1 MPAEVPTSY
10 WVDSAPAPT
19 FPRLEEPVVVDVAV
33 IGAGITGITAATLLK
48 EAGKT
53 VALLESKEVLRGVTG
68 YTTAKLT
75 SGHNLIYAA
84 INGTF
89 GRRAARLYAEANE
102 AAIVH
107 VAAVAEARKI
117 ACDLE
122 RTSNYVYTEAR
133 EDVEKVRD
141 EVKAAGDAGLNV
153 SFVEETPLPFP
164 VAGAVRQEGQAQF
177 HPRKYLLPL
186 AESIPGDGSCVFQ
199 ETRALTVEDGDPC
212 RVRTNRGEVI
222 ARDVIV
228 ATHLSI
234 LDRGLYFAKTSPK
247 RSYVLG
253 IPLDEAE
260 APEGMFISTE
270 SPIHS
275 IRHTPFDGRRLL
287 MIGGE
292 GHKAGQDEDTSKRY
306 SSLEDW
312 ARTRFGVGAPE
323 YRWST
328 QDNYSADRV
337 PYVGKLGRR
346 SRHVYVA
353 TGFSGWG
360 MTNGTVAAIILCDA
374 ILGRVNPWAEV
385 YDSTRLPAVRAA
397 PRLLKEN
404 ANAGLRWFGDR
415 LPGRTRS
422 LPDLASGDGAVVSIR
437 GERAAVYK
445 GDDGTLVTLS
455 AVCTH
460 LGCIVGW
467 NTAEKTWD
475 CPCHGSRFDP
485 HGRVIQGPAVQ
496 DLTRKDARLAAE

>member
-1 MPAEVPTSY
+1 VPQEVPTSY
-10 WVDSAPAPT
+10 WVDSTSAPA
-19 FPRLEEPVVVDVAV
+19 FPRLDEPVVVDVAV

-48 EAGKT
+48 EGGKT
-53 VALLESKEVLRGVTG
+53 VALLESKEVLCGVTG

-84 INGTF
+84 ISGTF
-89 GRRAARLYAEANE
+89 GQRAARLYAEANE

-122 RTSNYVYTEAR
+122 RTSNYVYAEAR

-141 EVKAAGDAGLNV
+141 EVKAARDAGLNV

-199 ETRALTVEDGDPC
+199 ETRALSVEDGDPC

-253 IPLDEAE
+253 IPVDEAE

-275 IRHTPFDGRRLL
+275 IRHTRFDGRRLL

-292 GHKAGQDEDTSKRY
+292 GHKTGQDEDTRRRY
-306 SSLEDW
+306 SSLEEW
-312 ARTRFGVGAPE
+312 ARARFELGPVE

-346 SRHVYVA
+346 SDHVYVA
-353 TGFSGWG
+353 TGFNGWG
-360 MTNGTVAAIILCDA
+360 MTNGTVAGLLLCDA
-374 ILGRVNPWAEV
+374 ILGKPNPWAEV
-385 YDSTRLPAVRAA
+385 YDSTRLPPFRALG
-397 PRLLKEN
+397 RLAKEN
-404 ANAGLRWFGDR
+404 ANVGKRWVGDR
-415 LPGRTRS
+415 LPGRQRS
-422 LPDLASGDGAVVSIR
+422 AAGLAPGEGAIVSL
-437 GERAAVYK
+437 GSERAAVYK
-445 GDDGTLVTLS
+445 EEDGSLISLS
-455 AVCTH
+455 PVCTH

-485 HGRVIQGPAVQ
+485 RGRVIQGPAVQ
-496 DLTRKDARLAAE
+496 NLPRKNVGPASR

>member
-1 MPAEVPTSY
+1 VPREVPTSY
-10 WVDSAPAPT
+10 WVDSTQAPA
-19 FPRLEEPVVVDVAV
+19 FPRLDEPIVVDVAV
-33 IGAGITGITAATLLK
+33 IGAGIAGITAATLLK

-75 SGHNLIYAA
+75 SGHNLVYSA
-84 INGTF
+84 ITATF
-89 GRRAARLYAEANE
+89 GPEAARLYAEANE
-102 AAIVH
+102 AAIAH

-122 RTSNYVYTEAR
+122 RKSNYVYSESRSEVDKIRAEVRAAR
-133 EDVEKVRD
+133 N
-141 EVKAAGDAGLNV
+141 AGLDA

-199 ETRALTVEDGDPC
+199 ETRALSVEDGEPC

-228 ATHLSI
+228 ATHLPI
-234 LDRGLYFAKTSPK
+234 FDRGLYFAKTSPK

-253 IPLDEAE
+253 IPVDEAK
-260 APEGMFISTE
+260 APDGMFISTE
-270 SPIHS
+270 TPIHS

-287 MIGGE
+287 LVGGE
-292 GHKAGQDEDTSKRY
+292 GHKAGQDKDTRRRY
-306 SSLEDW
+306 ASLEEW
-312 ARTRFGVGAPE
+312 ARARFDVGSVE

-328 QDNYSADRV
+328 HDNYSADRV

-346 SRHVYVA
+346 SDHVYVA
-353 TGFSGWG
+353 TGFNGWG
-360 MTNGTVAAIILCDA
+360 MTNGTVAGILLCDA
-374 ILGRVNPWAEV
+374 IRGKPNPWAEV
-385 YDSTRLPAVRAA
+385 YDSTRLPQLGAA
-397 PRLLKEN
+397 RRLVKEN
-404 ANAGLRWFGDR
+404 ANVGLRWLGDR
-415 LPGRTRS
+415 LPGRARS
-422 LPDLASGDGAVVSIR
+422 VAELSAGEGDVVSIR

-445 GDDGTLVTLS
+445 EDDGTLVTLS
-455 AVCTH
+455 PVCTH

-475 CPCHGSRFDP
+475 CPCHGSRFDR

-496 DLTRKDARLAAE
+496 NLPRKNVELASR

>member
-1 MPAEVPTSY
+1 VPAEVPTSY

-84 INGTF
+84 ITGTF
-89 GRRAARLYAEANE
+89 GRKAARLYAEANE

-141 EVKAAGDAGLNV
+141 EVKAAGNAGLNV

-186 AESIPGDGSCVFQ
+186 AESTPGDGSCVFQ

-253 IPLDEAE
+253 IPVDEAE

-328 QDNYSADRV
+328 HDNYTADRV

-346 SRHVYVA
+346 SQHVYVA
-353 TGFSGWG
+353 TGFNGWG
-360 MTNGTVAAIILCDA
+360 MTNGTVAAIILSDA
-374 ILGRVNPWAEV
+374 ILGRANRWAEV
-385 YDSTRLPAVRAA
+385 YDSTRLPAVRAV

-404 ANAGLRWFGDR
+404 ANAGLRWFSDR

-422 LPDLASGDGAVVSIR
+422 LPDLASGEGAVVSIG

-445 GDDGTLVTLS
+445 DDDGTLVTLS

-475 CPCHGSRFDP
+475 CPCHGSRFDSY
-485 HGRVIQGPAVQ
+485 GRVIQGPAVQ
-496 DLTRKDARLAAE
+496 DLRRKDAGAAAK

>member
-1 MPAEVPTSY
+1 VPEEVPTSY
-10 WVDSAPAPT
+10 WVDSTPAT
-19 FPRLEEPVVVDVAV
+19 AFPRLDEPVVVDVAV
-33 IGAGITGITAATLLK
+33 IGGGIAGITAATLLK

-75 SGHNLIYAA
+75 SGHNLIYSA
-84 INGTF
+84 ITATF
-89 GRRAARLYAEANE
+89 GPEKARLYAEANE
-102 AAIVH
+102 AAIAH

-122 RTSNYVYTEAR
+122 RTSNYVYSDAR
-133 EDVEKVRD
+133 SEVDRIRA
-141 EVKAAGDAGLNV
+141 EVKAARDAGLDA

-199 ETRALTVEDGDPC
+199 ETRALTVEDGEPC

-228 ATHLSI
+228 ATHLPI

-253 IPLDEAE
+253 IPMDEAE

-270 SPIHS
+270 TPIHS

-287 MIGGE
+287 LIGGE
-292 GHKAGQDEDTSKRY
+292 GHKAGQDEDTRRRY
-306 SSLEDW
+306 TSLEEW
-312 ARTRFGVGAPE
+312 ARDRFELGSVE

-328 QDNYSADRV
+328 HDNYSADRV
-337 PYVGKLGRR
+337 PYIGKLGRR
-346 SRHVYVA
+346 SDHIYVA
-353 TGFSGWG
+353 TGFNGWG
-360 MTNGTVAAIILCDA
+360 MTNGTVAGILLRDA
-374 ILGRVNPWAEV
+374 IVGRPNPWAEV
-385 YDSTRLPAVRAA
+385 FDSTRLPQLGAA
-397 PRLLKEN
+397 PRLVKEN
-404 ANAGLRWFGDR
+404 ANIGLRWFSDR
-415 LPGRTRS
+415 LPGRARS
-422 LPDLASGDGAVVSIR
+422 IAELEAGEGDVVSVD
-437 GERAAVYK
+437 GKRAAVYK
-445 GDDGTLVTLS
+445 EDDGTLVSLS
-455 AVCTH
+455 PVCTH

-475 CPCHGSRFDP
+475 CPCHGSRFDR

-496 DLTRKDARLAAE
+496 NLPRKNVEPASR